1 MSRAVLFRVTSSK
14 AVKRKS
20 SFSGCSQGP
29 VRRLPG
35 GGKFSTLSRLC
46 LDRSSRPPT
55 LPPGSVL
62 DHIHLSFLPS
72 PPPLAETP
80 TEGSSGQDGLLSLQ
94 VQAGWLCVPGT
105 EPIFPAPRVS
115 ELWEDGFWIRRSSA
129 YLPWCVCSAGED
141 LSVPDALP
149 AQCNWDSDLF
159 P

>member
-1 MSRAVLFRVTSSK
+1 MSWAVLFRVTSSK

-35 GGKFSTLSRLC
+35 VE
-46 LDRSSRPPT
+46 SSRCCLGSPWTPPPRPPP

-62 DHIHLSFLPS
+62 DHVHLSFPPS
-72 PPPLAETP
+72 PPPLAKTP
-80 TEGSSGQDGLLSLQ
+80 TEGSSGRDGVLSLQ
-94 VQAGWLCVPGT
+94 VQAGWLCVRGT
-105 EPIFPAPRVS
+105 EPIFPAPRIS
-115 ELWEDGFWIRRSSA
+115 ELWEDGFWIQGSSA
-129 YLPWCVCSAGED
+129 YLPWCVCRAGEG
-141 LSVPDALP
+141 LGVPDPLP